1 MGLGAGQ
8 DPSILEVA
16 NLAAEKAFRMVVDSL
31 EIDRATGVVRVQGTG
46 PGGAPIQAT
55 HLDLA
60 FPFGHYSLPPAD
72 VEGVAVP
79 GAVKAVVVATRDPA
93 LPADLRPLG
102 SQAMAVGESVT
113 YSRGGVYA
121 KKGGSKGRLGK
132 SGSPAAAAAV
142 ARKLD
147 GCRSSKDFGAWA
159 ANVEAALAG
168 PPATPI
174 AVTWLAQGNHIADI
188 NDATGLIVGAVS
200 AGSPNW
206 DCA

>member
-31 EIDRATGVVRVQGTG
+31 EVDTATGVVRVQGTG

-55 HLDLA
+55 HLDMA

-93 LPADLRPLG
+93 LPADLKPGG
-102 SQAMAVGESVT
+102 SQAMTIGESVN
-113 YSRGGVYA
+113 YSRGGIFSKEGA
-121 KKGGSKGRLGK
+121 SKGTLGK
-132 SGSPAAAAAV
+132 SGSVKPAEAIGRV
-142 ARKLD
+142 GDPVWSTGTISNFNK
-147 GCRSSKDFGAWA
+147 WA
-159 ANVEAALAG
+159 IEVEIALAAG
-168 PPATPI
+168 TPI
-174 AVTWLAQGNHIADI
+174 NPAFTWA
-188 NDATGLIVGAVS
+188 LIGPELGKIQFGS
-200 AGSPNW
+200 ANW
-206 DCA
+206 DCD